1 MPTTDYRVPQY
12 DLDQSIEVARKIT
25 ARGAGATVTNAE
37 IASLLKYSG
46 TANGSFLNR
55 MAAARLFGL
64 IEGTSKAISASDRA
78 RRIIHP
84 EYPQTE
90 ERARLEA
97 FKAVPLFAGF
107 LDAYKG
113 RDLPDDANLLNT
125 LVGRFGVKD
134 ADAKAVLSRVLASA
148 AQAGLFRVGGPTRM
162 IEPTLSLPTSDD
174 APASPAE
181 AAAPAALPT
190 TPDPGARRFP
200 KILDGALDL
209 MPAGPPWDEA
219 EYREWL
225 AFFDQACRVY
235 YRISRAKPESS
246 A

>member
-1 MPTTDYRVPQY
+1 MAPDYRFPQY
-12 DLDQSIEVARKIT
+12 DLDQSIEAARKIT
-25 ARGAGATVTNAE
+25 DRGAGATVTNAE
-37 IASLLKYSG
+37 LAAFLKYSG

-64 IEGTSKAISASDRA
+64 IEGTHKAIAATDRA

-84 EYPQTE
+84 DYPQTE
-90 ERARLEA
+90 ERARLDA
-97 FKAVPLFAGF
+97 FRSVPLYAAF

-113 RDLPDDANLLNT
+113 RDLPDESLMLNT
-125 LVGRFGVKD
+125 LIGRFGVKSSE
-134 ADAKAVLSRVLASA
+134 AKSVLARTLASA
-148 AQAGLFRVGGPTRM
+148 EQAGLFKTAGPTRM
-162 IEPTLSLPTSDD
+162 IEPTLTVPEDGQPEDAATGRPVPLPS
-174 APASPAE
+174 S
-181 AAAPAALPT
+181 

-200 KILDGALDL
+200 KIIDGALDL

-235 YRISRAKPESS
+235 YRISRGAKSDE
-246 A
+246 